1 MKNFRTFDLAVEFYK
16 FAKTLPLKG
25 PVKNQFARASL
36 SISLNLAE
44 GRGRKTLR
52 DQRRFFDIALGSLR
66 ECQAIMKIE
75 GLNKTDEFKLLDRLG
90 ASVYLLIKN
99 AR

>member
-1 MKNFRTFDLAVEFYK
+1 MFQD
-16 FAKTLPLKG
+16 
-25 PVKNQFARASL
+25 
-36 SISLNLAE
+36 AE
-44 GRGRKTLR
+44 LR

-75 GLNKTDEFKLLDRLG
+75 GLNKTEEFKLLDRLG

>member
-1 MKNFRTFDLAVEFYK
+1 MFQD
-16 FAKTLPLKG
+16 
-25 PVKNQFARASL
+25 
-36 SISLNLAE
+36 AE
-44 GRGRKTLR
+44 LR